1 MTTVV
6 LLLALLAGE
15 PPEKPAAPP
24 DLDELLGTSGAKPK
38 DTPKPGE
45 AAGANNAGSAKP
57 EAGAPNELDRALS
70 PDETRDVFTQAVE
83 GMKESAAR
91 LTGSKDAGLATQ
103 RVQEEVLRK
112 LDKLIE
118 EAKKKQSQSKS
129 SQSKGKQQK
138 PQDQQSEQDQQNAKK
153 NQAETTSKQ
162 QSRDS
167 KDRTESTAREDG
179 ALRPA
184 PLAGGATWG
193 NLPAHV
199 RDSLTQGLSD
209 QFSSA
214 YRRLT
219 EQYYKRLAEEPK
231 P

>member
-1 MTTVV
+1 MTAVI
-6 LLLALLAGE
+6 LLMAMLAGE
-15 PPEKPAAPP
+15 PPEKPAGPP
-24 DLDELLGTSGAKPK
+24 DLDELLGTSGEKPK
-38 DTPKPGE
+38 NTPAPMPGD
-45 AAGANNAGSAKP
+45 AGNVKKP
-57 EAGAPNELDRALS
+57 EPGAPNELDRALS

-153 NQAETTSKQ
+153 NQAETASKQ

-167 KDRTESTAREDG
+167 TDHTESAARDSG
-179 ALRPA
+179 ALKPA